1 MNYKNSYI
9 FNKEKN
15 NDKVILCDIE
25 NNIEE
30 DDRKPNQY
38 YYNEKNRDLLK
49 LRPKRSIDNK
59 SICLKMENVENKRN
73 YYGNC

>member
-15 NDKVILCDIE
+15 DDKAILCDIE

-38 YYNEKNRDLLK
+38 YYNPLQFPLDDLQSK
-49 LRPKRSIDNK
+49 LSLRQYLVFPP
-59 SICLKMENVENKRN
+59 
-73 YYGNC
+73 